1 MQPLFF
7 RFRQRDDLNCAPGGG
22 VPQSVVGIG
31 GFSSK
36 VEGDHIAGGDGLGI
50 QGVAGKIPAAGGFP
64 QTDLAGELT
73 AVLYGSDID
82 AVFLRTNGGDKSA
95 EIHRAAG
102 GGKVDQSAAAYQKQY
117 SQQYPF
123 CCVFHE
129 YPSFVLSVA

>member
-1 MQPLFF
+1 MANTIS
-7 RFRQRDDLNCAPGGG
+7 LNGEARNEFGKG
-22 VPQSVVGIG
+22 V
-31 GFSSK
+31 
-36 VEGDHIAGGDGLGI
+36 ARRLR
-50 QGVAGKIPAAGGFP
+50 VAGKIPAAGGFP

-102 GGKVDQSAAAYQKQY
+102 GGKVDQSAAAHQKQS